1 VSLVFSGQLAGGNVS
16 RSRKASTPW
25 DRCWPSRGRVTSR
38 RVASRRSS
46 STRSRER
53 ERERERERGTW
64 CSRDQLCRMLGEPQ
78 RNAPRVHSTLPARSV
93 CPLSPRGDSLP
104 LIVAV
109 HDASERER
117 ERERGREGGREA
129 QQREDEEPAG
139 RVILIFS
146 NI

>member
-1 VSLVFSGQLAGGNVS
+1 
-16 RSRKASTPW
+16 
-25 DRCWPSRGRVTSR
+25 
-38 RVASRRSS
+38 
-46 STRSRER
+46 
-53 ERERERERGTW
+53 
-64 CSRDQLCRMLGEPQ
+64 
-78 RNAPRVHSTLPARSV
+78 
-93 CPLSPRGDSLP
+93 
-104 LIVAV
+104 VAV